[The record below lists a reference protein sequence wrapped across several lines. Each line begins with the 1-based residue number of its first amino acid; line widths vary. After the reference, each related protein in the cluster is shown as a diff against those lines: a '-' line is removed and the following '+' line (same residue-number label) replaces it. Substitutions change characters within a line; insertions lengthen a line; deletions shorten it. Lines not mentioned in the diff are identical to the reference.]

1 LTGQQA
7 SANAAE
13 KFWRNKNHNTIDQTC
28 PHHSTAEHASTLK
41 QEVLQMARIIR
52 GIGGFKLLMLDT
64 ENKFVS
70 TGMAK
75 EIAAAAGG
83 RYHYIPKATESSMAA
98 VANQALAS
106 LM

>member
-1 LTGQQA
+1 MA
-7 SANAAE
+7 S
-13 KFWRNKNHNTIDQTC
+13 Q
-28 PHHSTAEHASTLK
+28 L
-41 QEVLQMARIIR
+41 R
-52 GIGGFKLLMLDT
+52 GLPGFKLLMLDT

-83 RYHYIPKATESSMAA
+83 RYHYIPKATDQSMAA

-106 LM
+106 LK